1 LSKADPIYSKADQ
14 PAAATSTLPPEL
26 QGKSADEIAAYYQ
39 RREQIILTRARE
51 LTNRPAEKPV
61 EKPAEKDDKFD
72 LFGDP
77 KGSIER
83 TVKPLVANAADQ
95 AMRSIAPALVN
106 SCKIAMASHHKDWGR
121 WADEVEAMMAGF
133 NEERKTDPGNWE
145 IAYRQ
150 VKGLHADELVI
161 EAATEARKKV
171 ENPVEKSTPKG
182 ADAPK
187 PRVLSEEEKTIAHKF
202 DLTDDRYRE
211 AAARYEDTDGA
222 LPLTFD
228 SRKPRKRP
236 VPSGKAG

>member
-1 LSKADPIYSKADQ
+1 MSKADPIYSKADQ
-14 PAAATSTLPPEL
+14 PAAAVSTLPPEL
-26 QGKSADEIAAYYQ
+26 QGKSPDEIAAYYQ

-51 LTNRPAEKPV
+51 LTQRPPEKSAEKPV
-61 EKPAEKDDKFD
+61 EKDEKFD

-83 TVKPLVANAADQ
+83 TVKPLVADARDQ
-95 AMRSIAPALVN
+95 AMRSLAPALVN
-106 SCKIAMASHHKDWGR
+106 SCKIAMASHHKDWSR
-121 WADEVEAMMAGF
+121 WSAEVEGMMTGF
-133 NEERKTDPGNWE
+133 SEDRKTDPANWE

-150 VKGLHADELVI
+150 VKGLHADELAD

-182 ADAPK
+182 GDAPK
-187 PRVLSEEEKTIAHKF
+187 PHTLSEEEKGIARKF

-211 AAARYEDTDGA
+211 AAARYEDTEGA

-236 VPSGKAG
+236 VPPGKAG